1 MKKIFGY
8 IIRFLGIGIV
18 VWNVIS
24 MFSLRFQNWEM
35 HNLAFLL
42 NCFGDIL
49 VCLFCIFI
57 GLVLSFLGVVTSEI

>member
-24 MFSLRFQNWEM
+24 MISLRFQNWEM

-42 NCFGDIL
+42 NCFGDIFVYIL
-49 VCLFCIFI
+49 WIIV
-57 GLVLSFLGVVTSEI
+57 GSVLSFFGVVTSEI